1 LHVSYK
7 NPPQA
12 VVEEF
17 EDERTGQ
24 TRARYVNKARFVGHT
39 PAHVGSVFPGIEVPK
54 EPPKSVLSAAAKL
67 DQNLLIKMRKVGIG
81 LSLPFVRSG
90 ARAPFEIV
98 ILISRRSSWR
108 DRCGNDLL
116 SSAN

>member
-1 LHVSYK
+1 MRSECLPLCFRRFGRLVFANGRNGSYK

-39 PAHVGSVFPGIEVPK
+39 PAHVGSVFPGVEVPK

-67 DQNLLIKMRKVGIG
+67 DQNLLIKMRKVG
-81 LSLPFVRSG
+81 PPPPPVRFVR
-90 ARAPFEIV
+90 RL
-98 ILISRRSSWR
+98 LI
-108 DRCGNDLL
+108 
-116 SSAN
+116 A